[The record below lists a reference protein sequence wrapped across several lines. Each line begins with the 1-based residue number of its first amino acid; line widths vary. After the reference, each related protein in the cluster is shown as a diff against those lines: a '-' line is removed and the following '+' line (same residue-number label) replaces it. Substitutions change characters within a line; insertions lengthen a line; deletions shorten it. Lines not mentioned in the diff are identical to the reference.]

1 MDPAQRAF
9 HQTCNYITNMR
20 KACLFLFERFEHLTD
35 YNAVYVR
42 GEYRRRGTLG
52 FVVNSTSLADCFS
65 VIEWFQTQFQSKRH
79 SFYRYTIDI
88 IDGHERLSIFISP
101 HWSLKN
107 MLFKSKESQVPL
119 SVFLSRLNN
128 LDLDDIKEYIEGS
141 VGRRGEQPYRRS
153 AQ

>member
-35 YNAVYVR
+35 YNAVFVR
-42 GEYRRRGTLG
+42 GEYRRKGTIG
-52 FVVNSTSLADCFS
+52 FIVNNISLEDCFM
-65 VIEWFQTQFQSKRH
+65 VIERFQTQFQSKRH

-88 IDGHERLSIFISP
+88 IDGHERLSIFIAP

-107 MLFKSKESQVPL
+107 MLFKAKEAQVPL

-128 LDLDDIKEYIEGS
+128 LDLDAMEDFIQRN
-141 VGRRGEQPYRRS
+141 VGG
-153 AQ
+153 A